1 MSGIFA
7 PSWRQD
13 RRGRSVGGMRGER
26 SMVEKVQEPIEVL
39 SRFVE
44 GKIQPVRF
52 RWRGRVFTITRVTSA
67 WMRREGE
74 QREHF
79 FSVGVGT
86 REQYELC
93 YCPQTSLWTLE
104 TVHAEA

>member
-1 MSGIFA
+1 MTRHQVAAGSGC
-7 PSWRQD
+7 
-13 RRGRSVGGMRGER
+13 E
-26 SMVEKVQEPIEVL
+26 MVEKVQEPIEVL

-52 RWRGRVFTITRVTSA
+52 RWRGRIFTVSRISSA

-79 FSVGVGT
+79 FSVGVGE
-86 REQYELC
+86 RESYELC
-93 YCPQTSLWTLE
+93 YRPQTSQWTLE
-104 TVHAEA
+104 NIHGETGG